1 MKNRRNRSKNNN
13 KNKRDFTQKDGQS
26 NKKVPQYDFSQL
38 PSELQPNT
46 NQDAMRL
53 NKFIANSGVCSRRE
67 ADKFI
72 ADGLVKVNGK
82 VVTEM
87 GMKVSL
93 RDDVRYNNKKLN
105 PEKLVYVLLNKPK
118 DHITTMDDPLERK
131 TVMNLVKTACE
142 ERIFPVGRLDR
153 NTTGLLLLT
162 NDGDVTER
170 LSHPSN
176 NIKKVYEVVLDKPLE
191 KEHFETIEKGF
202 ELEDGFIKVDAIGV
216 APGNPFVIGV
226 EIHSGKNRIVRRIFE
241 HFKYDV
247 EKLDRT
253 YYAGLTKKNLPRSK
267 WRFLTE
273 KEVIRLKTIGNSRK
287 QRQSQKST
295 KK

>member
-1 MKNRRNRSKNNN
+1 MKNRFNRSKN
-13 KNKRDFTQKDGQS
+13 KNKRDFTKKNDQN
-26 NKKVPQYDFSQL
+26 NKIPQYDFSQL
-38 PSELQPNT
+38 PSELQPNA
-46 NQDAMRL
+46 NKEAIRL

-67 ADKFI
+67 ADKYI
-72 ADGLVKVNGK
+72 ADGLIKVNGK

-87 GMKVSL
+87 GMKVSQS
-93 RDDVRYNNKKLN
+93 DDVRYNNKRLN

-118 DHITTMDDPLERK
+118 DHITTMDDPFERK

-176 NIKKVYEVVLDKPLE
+176 NVKKVYEVILNKPLANVHLE
-191 KEHFETIEKGF
+191 AIEEGI
-202 ELEDGFIKVDAIGV
+202 ELEDGPIKVDAIGI
-216 APGNPFVIGV
+216 APDNPYVVGV

-253 YYAGLTKKNLPRSK
+253 YYAGLTKKNLPRGK

-273 KEVIRLKTIGNSRK
+273 KEVLRLKTIGNSRK
-287 QRQSQKST
+287 QRQS
-295 KK
+295 KKR